1 MMSLVPALQVTV
13 SLGVYIDHPDHAHSS
28 SSAVHTHHP
37 ERLIHGMRPLLTFAP
52 LQSEFG
58 R

>member
-13 SLGVYIDHPDHAHSS
+13 SLGVSVDHPDHAHLS

-37 ERLIHGMRPLLTFAP
+37 ERLHTQREAAVDV
-52 LQSEFG
+52 
-58 R
+58 